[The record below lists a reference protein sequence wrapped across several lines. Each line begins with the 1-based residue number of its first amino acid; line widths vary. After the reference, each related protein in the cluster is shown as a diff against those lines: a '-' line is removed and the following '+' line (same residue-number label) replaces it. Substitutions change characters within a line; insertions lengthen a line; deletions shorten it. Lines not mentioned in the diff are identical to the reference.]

1 MTPDVHSSEN
11 CLDGEISV
19 PSASLAI
26 TPPKTISREPLSDFP
41 GWPSFADPPSI
52 TPGGSRYDGSLDSTK
67 LRSPGVHLPT
77 PQSPATVSSY
87 LLSEAEPL
95 VLSAHNAQ
103 SSQQPLT
110 LPSEFRVY
118 TTPSPLQSQQTL
130 TPESSPLSMRYQAGG
145 SNSQQQPP
153 VLMDVHDQHMVPSLV
168 EPTKTAMCE
177 LLPIG
182 CTATLDEM
190 PLRATTRGE
199 PVDVPNVEF
208 PHTPPRKSP
217 ASVPRCADGDSQLL
231 PLQLG
236 NAAVAN
242 MEAGGNPAQI
252 RAQLA
257 EKQFT
262 LAQEA
267 EARRPDYFKRMRR
280 AARAIDGT
288 PQDSVLQ
295 PAAPIGITNSPV
307 KGRRLTLFQETSEE
321 SFEES
326 LMAGGYGRYRCDAL
340 PWRKPESEVASV
352 VDVTEDPTPM
362 IERERKK
369 KRLAAFR
376 NVAVASSSKTQLV
389 PTEIE
394 GCGRVLISVDASE
407 PPTFPKRSP
416 SKGRR
421 SRRKKKVAADGLGE
435 IDGLLTPSE
444 AKLDAPN
451 WPDMHFPWGSSSMP
465 DRSQDFEEER
475 LQHIENFLTRDSDE
489 EAEEGPSSPLRSSA
503 EEVQRAQGKT
513 YPALHHTEETRIGSI
528 ARSVIPRDPA
538 DARAAFLSKKSVKEL
553 SLRLLRRRNTDND
566 GDGGEVVC
574 ICNEPDDERDSVQC
588 DACQIWYHLD
598 CIGIRSTSE
607 LGREEDPW
615 FCANCAEAKTPP
627 PVMLSLSEP
636 TFVPTDDKIIGGVSY
651 DLPFLQ
657 AGLNPSPTT
666 HWTSSVR
673 PPRTPPGSHVGFQ
686 FSSGSSWDEPA
697 SRGGPRTPQFPGSHD
712 ARVYTTPGQVGLLT
726 LEESPFDPTSTP
738 SRGIKFGAPFATPK
752 NGLWQ
757 GRQQELFHTPTRP
770 GGIALGRQFGQYGS
784 RGVEESAGRS
794 AHAQDIT
801 PVVHQLKERGR
812 PLESPLAGKRSRH
825 SVDSRLSTS
834 RGR

>member
-67 LRSPGVHLPT
+67 LRSP
-77 PQSPATVSSY
+77 ATVSSY

-95 VLSAHNAQ
+95 GLSAHDAQ

-110 LPSEFRVY
+110 LSSEFRVY

-130 TPESSPLSMRYQAGG
+130 TPESSPLSMRYQA
-145 SNSQQQPP
+145 
-153 VLMDVHDQHMVPSLV
+153 
-168 EPTKTAMCE
+168 
-177 LLPIG
+177 
-182 CTATLDEM
+182 
-190 PLRATTRGE
+190 ATTPWGNLSMC
-199 PVDVPNVEF
+199 PNIEF
-208 PHTPPRKSP
+208 PHTPPRTSP
-217 ASVPRCADGDSQLL
+217 ALEMLAAGQHWKLGEMPSADPCA
-231 PLQLG
+231 
-236 NAAVAN
+236 ACR
-242 MEAGGNPAQI
+242 ET
-252 RAQLA
+252 
-257 EKQFT
+257 FT

-280 AARAIDGT
+280 AARAVDGT
-288 PQDSVLQ
+288 PQDPVLQ

-326 LMAGGYGRYRCDAL
+326 LMAGGYGRYRSDAL

-407 PPTFPKRSP
+407 PLTFPKRSP

-421 SRRKKKVAADGLGE
+421 SRRKKKVVADGLGE
-435 IDGLLTPSE
+435 MDGLLTPSE

-475 LQHIENFLTRDSDE
+475 LRHIENFLTRDSDE
-489 EAEEGPSSPLRSSA
+489 EAEEGPSSPLRS
-503 EEVQRAQGKT
+503 KT
-513 YPALHHTEETRIGSI
+513 YPALRHTEETRMGSI
-528 ARSVIPRDPA
+528 ARIGIP
-538 DARAAFLSKKSVKEL
+538 
-553 SLRLLRRRNTDND
+553 TTD

-657 AGLNPSPTT
+657 AGLNPSPMT

-673 PPRTPPGSHVGFQ
+673 PPRTPPGSHGGFQ
-686 FSSGSSWDEPA
+686 CSSGSSWDEPA
-697 SRGGPRTPQFPGSHD
+697 FPSSHD

-770 GGIALGRQFGQYGS
+770 GGIALGRQFGPYGS